1 MAIRPAHPQQ
11 RPLSALSTLLGVRLD
26 PSTAVGHS
34 HSPNDLGFLSG
45 ITLDSRS
52 VKPGDLYVALAG
64 ARVHGAAF
72 CADAVAAGAVAVLT
86 DPDGRAR
93 AAASGVPVFVLA
105 DPRARLGEIAC
116 WVYGDPSS
124 RLRLIGVTGT
134 SGKTTSTYLL
144 ESGLRMAGHLTGL
157 IGGVELRI
165 GPERLASSLT
175 TPEAPDLQALFAVM
189 VERGVTAA
197 AMEVSSHSL
206 SLGRVAGTSFD
217 VAVFTNLSQ
226 DHLDFHADLEDY
238 FRAKASLFM
247 PPVPLR
253 GGLGGS
259 SPRVSTGIGVVN
271 IDDKYGR
278 KLASSALV
286 PVTTFSASGADEA
299 DWRAADVRSGA
310 DGSTFRLIG
319 PGGVE
324 ADVSLGLAGVFNVA
338 NAVGALVALVEA
350 GVRLEDAVAGVAACP
365 GVPGRLERVPA
376 PGLGVTAFV
385 DYSHKP
391 GAVEAVLRSLRPV
404 TQGNLIIVLGCG
416 GDRDRAK
423 RPMMGAAAASLADVA
438 ILTSD
443 NPRSEDP
450 LAILAAMLDGVL
462 SVPQEER
469 ARVIIEP
476 DRAAAIAQAVALAS
490 PGDVVVV
497 AGKGHETGQ
506 YVAGSVLPFD
516 DREVTADRPRPAR
529 QGAPV
534 IPLSLARIAQVT
546 GGQLRGDPD
555 AVVSGEVVIDSRRA
569 GPGGLFAAVAGERSD
584 GHDFAAAAVAAG
596 ATAVLATRPVPV
608 PSVLVADVPAALAA
622 LARFVVDALP
632 AVRIAGITGSSG
644 KTSTKDLAAQLVERL
659 GPTIAPAGSYNNEFG
674 HPLTVLRAD
683 ASTRYLVLE
692 LSARGIGHIA
702 HLCRI
707 APPRY
712 GVVLNV
718 GHAHAGEFGGL
729 DQVARAKGELAEALP
744 ADGTAILNAGDPRV
758 LAMAARTQARVVTF
772 GDAGSRRLGPG
783 GGRAARRPRAA
794 QLHAA
799 DTRRFRAGNP
809 TVAWRA

>member
-1 MAIRPAHPQQ
+1 VAIRPAYQQ
-11 RPLSALSTLLGVRLD
+11 PRPLSALSTLLGVRL
-26 PSTAVGHS
+26 TALGSS

-45 ITLDSRS
+45 LTLDSRS
-52 VKPGDLYVALAG
+52 VKPGDLYVALPG
-64 ARVHGAAF
+64 ARVHGAVF

-86 DPDGRAR
+86 DPAGRAR
-93 AAASGVPVFVLA
+93 AVASGVPVFVLA

-144 ESGLRMAGHLTGL
+144 ESGLRAAGHLTGL
-157 IGGVELRI
+157 VGGVELRI
-165 GPERLASSLT
+165 GRERLASSLT

-247 PPVPLR
+247 PPV
-253 GGLGGS
+253 
-259 SPRVSTGIGVVN
+259 TGVVN

-278 KLASSALV
+278 RLAASALV

-299 DWRAADVRSGA
+299 DWRAADVRPGA
-310 DGSTFRLIG
+310 DGSAFRLIG

-324 ADVSLGLAGVFNVA
+324 ADVSVGLAGVFNVA

-350 GVRLEDAVAGVAACP
+350 GIRLEDAVAGVAACP

-376 PGLGVTAFV
+376 AGLDVTAFV

-462 SVPQEER
+462 SVPQAER

-516 DREVTADRPRPAR
+516 DRQVTGDALERLAKGQLAPAR
-529 QGAPV
+529 Q
-534 IPLSLARIAQVT
+534 SW
-546 GGQLRGDPD
+546 
-555 AVVSGEVVIDSRRA
+555 AVDR
-569 GPGGLFAAVAGERSD
+569 
-584 GHDFAAAAVAAG
+584 
-596 ATAVLATRPVPV
+596 
-608 PSVLVADVPAALAA
+608 
-622 LARFVVDALP
+622 
-632 AVRIAGITGSSG
+632 
-644 KTSTKDLAAQLVERL
+644 
-659 GPTIAPAGSYNNEFG
+659 
-674 HPLTVLRAD
+674 
-683 ASTRYLVLE
+683 
-692 LSARGIGHIA
+692 
-702 HLCRI
+702 
-707 APPRY
+707 
-712 GVVLNV
+712 
-718 GHAHAGEFGGL
+718 
-729 DQVARAKGELAEALP
+729 
-744 ADGTAILNAGDPRV
+744 
-758 LAMAARTQARVVTF
+758 
-772 GDAGSRRLGPG
+772 
-783 GGRAARRPRAA
+783 
-794 QLHAA
+794 
-799 DTRRFRAGNP
+799 
-809 TVAWRA
+809 

>member
-1 MAIRPAHPQQ
+1 MAIRPAYPQQ
-11 RPLSALSTLLGVRLD
+11 RPLSALSTLLGVRLA
-26 PSTAVGHS
+26 AVGHS
-34 HSPNDLGFLSG
+34 HSPNELGFLSG
-45 ITLDSRS
+45 LTLDSRS
-52 VKPGDLYVALAG
+52 VKPGDLYVALPG

-93 AAASGVPVFVLA
+93 AVASGVPVFVLA

-144 ESGLRMAGHLTGL
+144 ESGLRAAGHLTGL
-157 IGGVELRI
+157 VGGVELRI
-165 GPERLASSLT
+165 GEERLASSLT

-206 SLGRVAGTSFD
+206 SLGRVAGTRFD

-226 DHLDFHADLEDY
+226 DHLDFHTDLEDY
-238 FRAKASLFM
+238 FRAKASLFV
-247 PPVPLR
+247 PPV
-253 GGLGGS
+253 
-259 SPRVSTGIGVVN
+259 TGVVN

-278 KLASSALV
+278 KLASSVLV

-338 NAVGALVALVEA
+338 NAVGALVSLVEA
-350 GVRLEDAVAGVAACP
+350 GVRLEDAVAGMAACP
-365 GVPGRLERVPA
+365 GVPGRLERVAA
-376 PGLGVTAFV
+376 PGLEVTAFV

-423 RPMMGAAAASLADVA
+423 RPMMGSAAASLADVA

-516 DREVTADRPRPAR
+516 DRQVTAD
-529 QGAPV
+529 V
-534 IPLSLARIAQVT
+534 L
-546 GGQLRGDPD
+546 GQL
-555 AVVSGEVVIDSRRA
+555 
-569 GPGGLFAAVAGERSD
+569 
-584 GHDFAAAAVAAG
+584 
-596 ATAVLATRPVPV
+596 
-608 PSVLVADVPAALAA
+608 
-622 LARFVVDALP
+622 
-632 AVRIAGITGSSG
+632 
-644 KTSTKDLAAQLVERL
+644 
-659 GPTIAPAGSYNNEFG
+659 
-674 HPLTVLRAD
+674 
-683 ASTRYLVLE
+683 
-692 LSARGIGHIA
+692 
-702 HLCRI
+702 
-707 APPRY
+707 
-712 GVVLNV
+712 
-718 GHAHAGEFGGL
+718 
-729 DQVARAKGELAEALP
+729 AKVH
-744 ADGTAILNAGDPRV
+744 R
-758 LAMAARTQARVVTF
+758 
-772 GDAGSRRLGPG
+772 
-783 GGRAARRPRAA
+783 
-794 QLHAA
+794 
-799 DTRRFRAGNP
+799 
-809 TVAWRA
+809 

>member
-1 MAIRPAHPQQ
+1 VAIRPAHQLQ
-11 RPLSALSTLLGVRLD
+11 RPLSALSSLLGVRLA
-26 PSTAVGHS
+26 AVGNS
-34 HSPNDLGFLSG
+34 LMPNELGSVRG
-45 ITLDSRS
+45 VTLDSRS
-52 VKPGDLYVALAG
+52 VCPGDLYVALPG
-64 ARVHGAAF
+64 AKVHGAAF
-72 CADAVAAGAVAVLT
+72 CEQAVAAGAVAVLT
-86 DPDGRAR
+86 DPDGRSR

-134 SGKTTSTYLL
+134 SGKTTTSYLL
-144 ESGLRMAGHLTGL
+144 ESGLRAAGHLTGL
-157 IGGVELRI
+157 VGGVEIRI
-165 GPERLASSLT
+165 GRETVASSLT

-206 SLGRVAGTSFD
+206 SLGRVAGTDFD

-238 FRAKASLFM
+238 FRAKASLFV
-247 PPVPLR
+247 PPA
-253 GGLGGS
+253 
-259 SPRVSTGIGVVN
+259 IGVVN

-278 KLASSALV
+278 KLASIAPI
-286 PVTTFSASGADEA
+286 PVTTFSAAGRPGA

-324 ADVSLGLAGVFNVA
+324 ADVSVGLAGVFNVA

-350 GVRLEDAVAGVAACP
+350 GIGLDDAVAGVGACP

-376 PGLGVTAFV
+376 SGLEVTAFV

-469 ARVIIEP
+469 ARLIVEP
-476 DRAAAIAQAVALAS
+476 DRAAAIAQAVSVAAA
-490 PGDVVVV
+490 GDVIVV

-506 YVAGSVLPFD
+506 YIAGNVLPFD
-516 DREVTADRPRPAR
+516 DRQVTAAALRQAALLQAAPPAHHEPAHR
-529 QGAPV
+529 EPAH
-534 IPLSLARIAQVT
+534 R
-546 GGQLRGDPD
+546 D
-555 AVVSGEVVIDSRRA
+555 
-569 GPGGLFAAVAGERSD
+569 AGEGEPPLD
-584 GHDFAAAAVAAG
+584 VALQTWAVN
-596 ATAVLATRPVPV
+596 R
-608 PSVLVADVPAALAA
+608 
-622 LARFVVDALP
+622 
-632 AVRIAGITGSSG
+632 
-644 KTSTKDLAAQLVERL
+644 
-659 GPTIAPAGSYNNEFG
+659 
-674 HPLTVLRAD
+674 
-683 ASTRYLVLE
+683 
-692 LSARGIGHIA
+692 
-702 HLCRI
+702 
-707 APPRY
+707 
-712 GVVLNV
+712 
-718 GHAHAGEFGGL
+718 
-729 DQVARAKGELAEALP
+729 
-744 ADGTAILNAGDPRV
+744 
-758 LAMAARTQARVVTF
+758 
-772 GDAGSRRLGPG
+772 
-783 GGRAARRPRAA
+783 
-794 QLHAA
+794 
-799 DTRRFRAGNP
+799 
-809 TVAWRA
+809 

>member
-1 MAIRPAHPQQ
+1 
-11 RPLSALSTLLGVRLD
+11 LSALSTLLGVRL
-26 PSTAVGHS
+26 TAVGQS
-34 HSPNDLGFLSG
+34 HSPNDLGSLSG
-45 ITLDSRS
+45 LTLDSRS
-52 VKPGDLYVALAG
+52 VKPGDLYVALPG

-72 CADAVAAGAVAVLT
+72 CADAVAVGAVAVLT

-93 AAASGVPVFVLA
+93 ATATGVPVFVLA

-116 WVYGDPSS
+116 WVYGNPSS

-157 IGGVELRI
+157 VGGVELRI
-165 GPERLASSLT
+165 GPEQLASSLT

-238 FRAKASLFM
+238 FRAKASLFT
-247 PPVPLR
+247 PPV
-253 GGLGGS
+253 
-259 SPRVSTGIGVVN
+259 IGVVN

-278 KLASSALV
+278 KLASSAPV

-324 ADVSLGLAGVFNVA
+324 ADVSVGLAGAFNVA

-350 GVRLEDAVAGVAACP
+350 GVRLEDAVAGVADCP

-376 PGLGVTAFV
+376 PRLGITAFV

-462 SVPQEER
+462 SVPQTER

-490 PGDVVVV
+490 PGDVLVV

-516 DREVTADRPRPAR
+516 DREVTETA
-529 QGAPV
+529 
-534 IPLSLARIAQVT
+534 L
-546 GGQLRGDPD
+546 GQL
-555 AVVSGEVVIDSRRA
+555 
-569 GPGGLFAAVAGERSD
+569 
-584 GHDFAAAAVAAG
+584 
-596 ATAVLATRPVPV
+596 
-608 PSVLVADVPAALAA
+608 
-622 LARFVVDALP
+622 
-632 AVRIAGITGSSG
+632 
-644 KTSTKDLAAQLVERL
+644 
-659 GPTIAPAGSYNNEFG
+659 
-674 HPLTVLRAD
+674 
-683 ASTRYLVLE
+683 
-692 LSARGIGHIA
+692 
-702 HLCRI
+702 
-707 APPRY
+707 
-712 GVVLNV
+712 
-718 GHAHAGEFGGL
+718 
-729 DQVARAKGELAEALP
+729 AKVH
-744 ADGTAILNAGDPRV
+744 R
-758 LAMAARTQARVVTF
+758 
-772 GDAGSRRLGPG
+772 
-783 GGRAARRPRAA
+783 
-794 QLHAA
+794 
-799 DTRRFRAGNP
+799 
-809 TVAWRA
+809 